1 MPILDYKDF
10 EVAIIGDGK
19 KSSWYTW
26 AKYDNASA
34 IGKFN
39 LKKNKIWLEGM
50 MNKLDQDLA
59 DGHELRIFGEHLYKS
74 LFTDDVGALFH
85 RAKSNLPPN
94 TGLRIEINT
103 NNPIVNRLPWEFLFH
118 TPRFLAI
125 YTETPV
131 MRKLPTLELNLTTKK
146 IKKLRILIVI
156 SNPSDHATLNVQQEI
171 GYIKSEFKDLI
182 RRGRVELNIL
192 PQVTLEKLE
201 TALRSQY
208 DIFHFIGHAGL
219 DQSSQKGMIVLED
232 KKQYSKDYDG
242 EVLAA
247 VLKNSGIRLAILN
260 ACDTAKPSENQYMLG
275 VAHSL
280 LQGGIP
286 MVIGM
291 QFEIPDQTA
300 IGFTKRFYS
309 EIINGESVSA
319 ALTKTRQSISGDTGM
334 DKKDWGIPVLYT
346 VDPQNL
352 IFEAGSNVRQ
362 KTQSSNLR
370 QKKLSLRTLSKS
382 TNVIG
387 ICDINSL
394 LIDLDSIVMELNS
407 LQKYFHFKVI
417 PGFYS
422 VEMFTK
428 YQSRKYLDADKTAQE
443 LKPLFKKYKDIKL
456 KTIIGITQNLIKD
469 DEYSD
474 LFTTA
479 YPDLRISVISTY
491 HLAEFAKKANRR
503 LEHAVMYLILGE
515 LAAIYEKKIDYHDKT
530 NVCLMDFCSN
540 RGDIIKGLRE
550 PRLDNSCK
558 NKISDRHLR
567 EALLKLLDYIS
578 KNKTEV

>member
-1 MPILDYKDF
+1 MPILAYKDF
-10 EVAIIGDGK
+10 EVAIVGDDK
-19 KSSWYTW
+19 RSSWYTW
-26 AKYDNASA
+26 VKYDNASA
-34 IGKFN
+34 TSKFS
-39 LKKNKIWLEGM
+39 LKKNKVWLENI
-50 MNKLDQDLA
+50 MNKLEQDLV
-59 DGHELRIFGEHLYKS
+59 DGHELRVLGEHLYKS
-74 LFTDDVGALFH
+74 LFADDVGALFH
-85 RAKSNLPPN
+85 RAESNLPPD

-103 NNPIVNRLPWEFLFH
+103 DNPLLNKLPWEFLFH

-125 YTETPV
+125 YTKTPV

-146 IKKLRILIVI
+146 IEKLRILIVI
-156 SNPSDHATLNVQQEI
+156 SNPSDHETLDVQREVE
-171 GYIKSEFKDLI
+171 YIKSEFKDLI
-182 RRGRVELNIL
+182 RQGSVELNVL
-192 PQVTLEKLE
+192 PQATLEKLE
-201 TALRSQY
+201 IALRSQY

-219 DQSSQKGMIVLED
+219 DQLSQKGMIVLED
-232 KKQYSKDYDG
+232 QKQYSKNYEG

-247 VLKNSGIRLAILN
+247 VLKNSGVRLAILN

-300 IGFTKRFYS
+300 IGFTKQFYN
-309 EIINGESVSA
+309 EIINGESVST
-319 ALTKTRQSISGDTGM
+319 ALTKTRQSISGDIGM

-352 IFEAGSNVRQ
+352 IFEAKQNRHQ
-362 KTQSSNLR
+362 KTQSNKPR
-370 QKKLSLRTLSKS
+370 QKKLLSRTLPKS

-394 LIDLDSIVMELNS
+394 LIDLDSITMELNS
-407 LQKYFHFKVI
+407 LQKYFHFQVI
-417 PGFYS
+417 PRFYS
-422 VEMFTK
+422 VEMFAK
-428 YQSRKYLDADKTAQE
+428 HRSRTYLDADKAAQE
-443 LKPLFKKYKDIKL
+443 LKMLFKKHKNVKL
-456 KTIIGITQNLIKD
+456 KTIIGVTQNLIKD

-491 HLAEFAKKANRR
+491 HISEFAKKANRR

-515 LAAIYEKKIDYHDKT
+515 LAAIYEKKIDYHPKT

-540 RGDIIKGLRE
+540 RGDIIKGLRN
-550 PRLDNSCK
+550 PRLEDSCK
-558 NKISDRHLR
+558 SKISDSHLKD
-567 EALLKLLDYIS
+567 ALIKLLDYIS
-578 KNKTEV
+578 KNKTVD